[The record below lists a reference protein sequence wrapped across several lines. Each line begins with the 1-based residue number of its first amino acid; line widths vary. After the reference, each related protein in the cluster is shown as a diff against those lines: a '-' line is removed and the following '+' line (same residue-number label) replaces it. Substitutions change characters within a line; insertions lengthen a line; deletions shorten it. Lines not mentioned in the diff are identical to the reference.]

1 MMDLTGPSAANARRR
16 GPAIARDG
24 GVDVGDVGVDEATWR
39 GYEDGGISAETR
51 KQRWAE
57 FEEKKKKTGVSKE
70 GENPARNSRFL
81 SRLSGDLSLRRGFQ
95 PSCDIFFDER
105 CVGVMDRI
113 REARRGSMA
122 AVNGGLARRRQR
134 SSSLRDSPDE
144 DGAMEMQETVRL
156 RDRGSKK
163 DRDRDRSGRNKR
175 RRGDRMLHGSH
186 REEGDDSSEESLD
199 EDDDDEEDD
208 STVAGRLPTPSAPN
222 PTPTAPVML
231 NHHLR
236 KGFPAKSARAPGTGT
251 WKVVEEMIGASIPR
265 KARSSSVKRSQEC
278 WLSGGGG
285 GGGDQIHRQASMSPA
300 RPSPT
305 STTPVSPSS
314 SNVSVRKKVK
324 LISGSKQRL
333 SKTSKTS
340 SIQEIEIEVAEV
352 LFGMTRQVP
361 LKPEDQKHDPKES
374 NGSGLEVKSRVS
386 PPYPISSPIAT
397 SPAAA
402 RPSNPS
408 SNAAPLTATAPKRK
422 LPRKRFEDESPT
434 SPPNSHVLPA
444 TSNSSAPKLET
455 EAAPPPPAAI
465 KTDTSPRS
473 EKKSIVHS
481 SVSSEPVISITSAA
495 AKVQQETVKQENI
508 MAPDRKDSE
517 SRPEKRAKEEAIC
530 PPKESTCAN
539 LDVKVEDDLASKAV
553 VISENQREDKFSFD
567 LMALP
572 GRSSPEME
580 NSSDNVAEFK
590 SVEMELAP
598 APKPELSKG
607 EELEKTEK
615 KSKTEREEILL
626 ANNNGG
632 KQSTDDSD
640 LKKQAGKE
648 KNLDLLLDLE
658 KIDKDVNGSNK
669 NQSLKQQSRAPRAEQ
684 KIEKSGLPA
693 SSSPMAMQIPGWPG
707 GFPPF
712 GILAVWLD
720 LQSAQRGIWVQFL
733 LYRRW
738 SPSTGAPPV
747 PKQCRFLSLPRF
759 HSSSPRPILVIK
771 LIAGEFSAWQSFLP
785 SQLRPKRCAAH
796 CYIAQNIHYHQ
807 QITRLNPFW
816 PSAPGAAPMYAAKQ
830 YNLNTAPPSDATI
843 IAGAL
848 PGSLPGRSLG
858 SVQEKPGQVSAAYSG
873 LSSKDKNSATSTQF
887 IDAASQRKVPAALQ
901 QSAQPGSAGN
911 MLAPAFIFP
920 MHQQQA
926 QAVTQAATVGAANRS
941 VAAKLSPGSGNAAP
955 PSTMAA
961 SGANGPGMTM
971 NFNYPGL
978 PPNEQYLAFLQN
990 NAYSFPIPAHVS
1002 GAPSYRPANPGQTL
1016 PYFNLSFYS
1025 PSMIHPTQL
1034 RLQQPPPGTQQPP
1047 PYSQQGHQNPSTSSG
1062 SSSSQKNT
1070 QQSQRVPTAAASAAT
1085 AGNSH
1090 GFPSSKQQLLHQVRQ
1105 IEPEPVGEDA
1115 PSTADSRVSQ
1125 AQKSMYSQ
1133 KFSVPAHSQ
1142 NFALIAPAAAALSG
1156 GGSVHSEKQLQA
1168 QNQVM
1173 KMDLTPSQAFAM
1185 SFASFGGAAAASTA
1199 AAPHGFDFSSIS
1211 QNHALFQSLPEPAR
1225 QGYQVSAAAHS
1236 AQQRHNN
1243 SKKAEDGK
1251 PAPDLGNTNAP
1262 AEEAKNSPAN
1272 KPMSNSQPQSL
1283 TFTRADTEPPMSS
1296 IINNSMIDGSSRTL
1310 NLIQQPPNGAPR
1322 PAASHNSANVYSDR
1336 LPGNSAAASKYAQGL
1351 AGFPPAL
1358 TQSSASAQPA
1368 QWKAAARV
1376 TNPPSAAT
1384 TTVVVPPPSSSST
1397 KSQMPLQQQVR
1408 GQQPSAAHQPH
1419 QISFGVSPA
1428 KVAVQLGPA
1437 STAGSPQNSVSKS
1450 SVGSPHSSSAIP
1462 KSAPPP
1468 SPVLPVMPFQKL
1480 QSGKNSSTSSNSPLP
1495 VVTVTC
1501 PPSSATHTTPPQPPH
1516 STWARSRCRPPSI
1529 SSNPKCPS
1537 SISPKPSSSSPTP
1550 TCKHR
1555 IPSLTWWLP
1564 PPPATSSNT
1573 TVVNRTSN
1581 NLRHGRIHCPPP
1593 PPVCS
1598 PSAPL
1603 HHYHSPQAAV
1613 PPRPIE
1619 GSRRSSPT
1627 IEQLKEPDTCGTN
1640 AATPISVCSCIT
1652 TWIGDDG
1659 SGGRP
1664 SYDAI
1669 HPRYAVRPVEAR
1681 RICLRRAETGCW

>member
-1 MMDLTGPSAANARRR
+1 
-16 GPAIARDG
+16 
-24 GVDVGDVGVDEATWR
+24 
-39 GYEDGGISAETR
+39 
-51 KQRWAE
+51 
-57 FEEKKKKTGVSKE
+57 
-70 GENPARNSRFL
+70 
-81 SRLSGDLSLRRGFQ
+81 
-95 PSCDIFFDER
+95 
-105 CVGVMDRI
+105 MDRI

-134 SSSLRDSPDE
+134 SSGLRDSPDE

-222 PTPTAPVML
+222 PAPTAPVMQ

-236 KGFPAKSARAPGTGT
+236 KGFPVKSARAPGTGT

-278 WLSGGGG
+278 WLSGGGAG
-285 GGGDQIHRQASMSPA
+285 GGGDQIHRPASMSPA

-386 PPYPISSPIAT
+386 SPYPISSPIAT

-408 SNAAPLTATAPKRK
+408 SNAAPLTAMAPKRK

-434 SPPNSHVLPA
+434 SPPNAHVLPA
-444 TSNSSAPKLET
+444 TSNSSAAKLET
-455 EAAPPPPAAI
+455 EAAAPPPAAI

-481 SVSSEPVISITSAA
+481 SVSSDPVISITSSA
-495 AKVQQETVKQENI
+495 AKVQQETDKTENI

-517 SRPEKRAKEEAIC
+517 CRPEKRAKEEAIC

-539 LDVKVEDDLASKAV
+539 LDVKVEEDLASKAA

-615 KSKTEREEILL
+615 KSKTEPEEILL

-648 KNLDLLLDLE
+648 RNLDLLLDLE
-658 KIDKDVNGSNK
+658 KIDKDVNGSTK
-669 NQSLKQQSRAPRAEQ
+669 NQSLKQQSRAPRVEQ

-712 GILAVWLD
+712 GYMGPVPPL
-720 LQSAQRGIWVQFL
+720 
-733 LYRRW
+733 
-738 SPSTGAPPV
+738 PPV
-747 PKQCRFLSLPRF
+747 VPVDGSSTCSKTVQVSL
-759 HSSSPRPILVIK
+759 SSPLPFFFPPCPTLVTK
-771 LIAGEFSAWQSFLP
+771 LIAGAISALQSFLP

-830 YNLNTAPPSDATI
+830 YNLNTAPPSDAAI

-873 LSSKDKNSATSTQF
+873 LSSKDKNSAASTQF
-887 IDAASQRKVPAALQ
+887 IDAASTRKVPAALQ

-941 VAAKLSPGSGNAAP
+941 GAAKLSPGSGNVAP

-1002 GAPSYRPANPGQTL
+1002 GAPSYRAANPGQTL

-1034 RLQQPPPGTQQPP
+1034 RLQQPPPGTQQQP

-1070 QQSQRVPTAAASAAT
+1070 QQSQRVPTAAASAVT

-1125 AQKSMYSQ
+1125 AQKSMYTQ
-1133 KFSVPAHSQ
+1133 KFSIPAHSQ

-1156 GGSVHSEKQLQA
+1156 GGGHGEKQQQA

-1185 SFASFGGAAAASTA
+1185 SFASFGGAAAASTG

-1272 KPMSNSQPQSL
+1272 KPMSNSQQQSL

-1310 NLIQQPPNGAPR
+1310 NLIQQPPNGAQRVSNRPASASPASNSMTASSHGSSSPHVLSQQHQQQVLQLQKQHQQLQMQQQLQQQQQR
-1322 PAASHNSANVYSDR
+1322 AKPAASHNSANVYSDR

-1358 TQSSASAQPA
+1358 TQSSAAAQPA

-1384 TTVVVPPPSSSST
+1384 TAVAVPPPSSSST
-1397 KSQMPLQQQVR
+1397 KNQMPLQQQVR

-1428 KVAVQLGPA
+1428 KVAGQLGPA

-1450 SVGSPHSSSAIP
+1450 SGGSPHSSSAIP

-1480 QSGKNSSTSSNSPLP
+1480 QSGKNSSSSSNSPLP
-1495 VVTVTC
+1495 AVNRNMPSILGNPHNT
-1501 PPSSATHTTPPQPPH
+1501 PPTTPQHMGSKPLPSAQHLQQSQMSKQHFPQ
-1516 STWARSRCRPPSI
+1516 AQFFF
-1529 SSNPKCPS
+1529 SNPYMQTQNSQSDMVAAAAAGYFQQHHRRQSDQQQSQARQNSLPATTTGMLS
-1537 SISPKPSSSSPTP
+1537 LGPSSSL
-1550 TCKHR
+1550 
-1555 IPSLTWWLP
+1555 SLTAGGG
-1564 PPPATSSNT
+1564 PAPDPSKGSAGA
-1573 TVVNRTSN
+1573 VQPMN
-1581 NLRHGRIHCPPP
+1581 NSKNLTPAGLMQQHQ
-1593 PPVCS
+1593 S
-1598 PSAPL
+1598 
-1603 HHYHSPQAAV
+1603 QFAAV
-1613 PPRPIE
+1613 SQP
-1619 GSRRSSPT
+1619 
-1627 IEQLKEPDTCGTN
+1627 
-1640 AATPISVCSCIT
+1640 
-1652 TWIGDDG
+1652 G
-1659 SGGRP
+1659 SGTTAAAAGHPMMPYIHAMQSVPLKPDVSASGEQKPAAEKTLSTLVVATGKSSVNFTSKYNNGNDYENPWCCGLTRGPGR
-1664 SYDAI
+1664 
-1669 HPRYAVRPVEAR
+1669 
-1681 RICLRRAETGCW
+1681 TG